1 MPDANHSQQVPTM
14 PPLSLKLWLALG
26 VAATTLPASGL
37 PASAQQA
44 PACDVQATLEA
55 ARADAALQGE
65 AGEAGESGGDAE
77 AELAEALQNLASDL
91 AAADAALAAGRPDD
105 AATLFGFALDESYHR
120 VDARLRAT
128 GGKGFEPVLAAL
140 AEAARQRTPDL
151 PARRA
156 AASQAIDA
164 LLAQAPGAGTPHA
177 QLDAGMQLLN
187 RAVAD
192 WGSAVACGE
201 IGDAMAAWQAR
212 AAAVRGLAL
221 MRGAAQTL
229 QSIAPDSAAEMLREI
244 EGMVAAMPAVPHE
257 GAAAVEPSV
266 LTAASSRALLAAGD
280 LAR

>member
-1 MPDANHSQQVPTM
+1 MPDANASQQVPTM

-77 AELAEALQNLASDL
+77 AELAEALQNLAADL